1 MREVELTIQVL
12 DDLESVIKKIEV
24 KGFKYVKEF
33 YTRDYYMIHKSIDL
47 MIDNYKIL
55 QKCILLR
62 ERINDNSK
70 KQLVY
75 KNKIYDIDGK
85 ILSQKKNEVN
95 IESIEKAKEVLE
107 AVDFICLFKLE
118 MHYIVYKKNETVLF
132 IQEVIDPNGLYIEI
146 EATENELLE
155 SDDEKVK
162 EKLKKKLDELELKTT
177 GDYEVKKAIIALEK
191 IKEKE
196 DFNAS

>member
-62 ERINDNSK
+62 ERINDNFK

-162 EKLKKKLDELELKTT
+162 EKLKR
-177 GDYEVKKAIIALEK
+177 
-191 IKEKE
+191 
-196 DFNAS
+196 N

>member
-1 MREVELTIQVL
+1 M
-12 DDLESVIKKIEV
+12 
-24 KGFKYVKEF
+24 
-33 YTRDYYMIHKSIDL
+33 
-47 MIDNYKIL
+47 
-55 QKCILLR
+55 
-62 ERINDNSK
+62 
-70 KQLVY
+70 
-75 KNKIYDIDGK
+75 
-85 ILSQKKNEVN
+85 
-95 IESIEKAKEVLE
+95 

-118 MHYIVYKKNETVLF
+118 MHYIVYKKNETVLL

-191 IKEKE
+191 IK
-196 DFNAS
+196 NR